1 MAAKVPCDGRK
12 RTSRN
17 VCAASV
23 HDAMKTIIQINL
35 AAWLLCNGGQHEHTS
50 TEAPTSLDA
59 QLAARPL
66 RFCDQC
72 KRVMATLRHH

>member
-1 MAAKVPCDGRK
+1 
-12 RTSRN
+12 
-17 VCAASV
+17 
-23 HDAMKTIIQINL
+23 MKTIIQMNL

-66 RFCDQC
+66 RFWTNANVSWQPFVIIELIWLHGCC
-72 KRVMATLRHH
+72 AAAPMGNVTA